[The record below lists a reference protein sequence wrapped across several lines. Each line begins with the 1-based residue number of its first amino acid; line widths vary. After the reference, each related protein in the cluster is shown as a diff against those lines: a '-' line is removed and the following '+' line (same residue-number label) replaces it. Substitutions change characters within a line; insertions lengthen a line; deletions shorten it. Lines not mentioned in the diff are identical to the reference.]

1 MSKAKKKSE
10 KSSPKPG
17 KPSEKEETKK
27 SEAVAKETV
36 KKSKAKTKSAK
47 PKTAKK
53 TTPKA
58 KPVKKKATKK
68 ATKKAA
74 EKKKD
79 EKDDPEK
86 GLIHVGALSRYLA
99 EVRRHP
105 LLTSDEEHELGKRLF
120 DGGDQEAAAKLVT
133 SNLRLVVK
141 IAMEYQRAFINV
153 LDLIQEGN
161 IGLMQAVARFNPYR
175 GVKLSSYASWWIKA
189 YILRYILNNW
199 RMVKVVTTQTQ
210 RKLFFNLQKEKD
222 RLEAMGFRPTAQLL
236 AENLEVPEKDIIEMD
251 KRLSLGELSLDMP
264 LSDDTNASLG
274 DLVADKTRLQDEELA
289 ESEMAGIYHEKLKE
303 FEAILTDKEQFI
315 YKNRMLAEKPM
326 TLQEIGESFG
336 ITRERVRQ
344 IESRILQNLRKFFEE
359 QGLKA
364 PD

>member
-1 MSKAKKKSE
+1 MTEKKDKPVTPRKVSKNNMN
-10 KSSPKPG
+10 
-17 KPSEKEETKK
+17 ETK
-27 SEAVAKETV
+27 SN
-36 KKSKAKTKSAK
+36 S
-47 PKTAKK
+47 P
-53 TTPKA
+53 
-58 KPVKKKATKK
+58 
-68 ATKKAA
+68 AA
-74 EKKKD
+74 QNPD
-79 EKDDPEK
+79 EK

-105 LLTSDEEHELGKRLF
+105 LLTRDEEYSLAVKLKEEEDK
-120 DGGDQEAAAKLVT
+120 DAAAKLIT

-161 IGLMQAVARFNPYR
+161 IGLMQAVARFDPYR

-222 RLEAMGFRPTAQLL
+222 RLEAMGFVPTTKLL
-236 AENLEVPEKDIIEMD
+236 AENLEVKEKDILEMD
-251 KRLSLGELSLDMP
+251 KRLSRSELSMDLP
-264 LSDDTNASLG
+264 LSDDSNASLS
-274 DLVADKTRLQDEELA
+274 DMVSDKKPLQDDNLA
-289 ESEMAGIYHEKLKE
+289 NAEMAKIYHGKLQE
-303 FEAILTDKEQFI
+303 FEKHLTDKEQFI
-315 YKNRMLAEKPM
+315 YNSRMLAEKPL
-326 TLQEIGESFG
+326 TLQEIGEEFG

-359 QGLKA
+359 EGLK
-364 PD
+364 PPN